1 MLLTT
6 THSDRLQD
14 TSPRGLST
22 HQSRPANQRNSHP
35 ALASPRLSFLHP
47 SPQKNLR
54 PRGKAERGCRGQQKP
69 HLEAVW
75 ARFPQLVEDM
85 SILPGFSSSRF
96 LQDAVDQAPGSCRI
110 KRPLLAAGCGCR
122 LTFEVDVWRSVVY
135 ELQMLPDPLMVEGR
149 ALKVYQPQDFT
160 DALDT

>member
-1 MLLTT
+1 MDPVSTAGR
-6 THSDRLQD
+6 RL
-14 TSPRGLST
+14 
-22 HQSRPANQRNSHP
+22 
-35 ALASPRLSFLHP
+35 
-47 SPQKNLR
+47 
-54 PRGKAERGCRGQQKP
+54 
-69 HLEAVW
+69 
-75 ARFPQLVEDM
+75 

-96 LQDAVDQAPGSCRI
+96 LQDAVNQASGSCRI